1 MNLETP
7 HIMSVINLKWHK
19 QLSVV
24 LVHILWNSSIFD
36 WTSKHPCWS
45 KLDFNW
51 KLTTQFQGYLK
62 LALTVLSTELVFL
75 FLPNRTLVTFPTSR

>member
-24 LVHILWNSSIFD
+24 LVHILWEFFYFR
-36 WTSKHPCWS
+36 
-45 KLDFNW
+45 LD
-51 KLTTQFQGYLK
+51 K
-62 LALTVLSTELVFL
+62 
-75 FLPNRTLVTFPTSR
+75 